1 MMNRAL
7 IVDDDPYIRELVSKI
22 LVREGFEVVEA
33 RDGRDAFGKL
43 GDQRID
49 IVVLDLMMPN
59 MDGIEFCSTA
69 RRYYED
75 LPILMLTALGET
87 AQKVKGF
94 SSGADDYLVKPFAAE
109 ELIARMR
116 ALLKRYHKNC
126 SQKLAF
132 GSLEMDA
139 LTHSCLRHK
148 TAIELP
154 LKEYDLLFALA
165 GAQGRTLGRRQLIDD
180 VWGYEFDGNERTLD
194 VHINRLRE
202 RFDQDA
208 DGFKI
213 VTVRGLGYRLELA
226 P

>member
-1 MMNRAL
+1 MNRAL

-22 LVREGFEVVEA
+22 LTRDGYEVVEA
-33 RDGRDAFGKL
+33 GDGRDAFSKL
-43 GDQRID
+43 GEQRVD
-49 IVVLDLMMPN
+49 IIVLDLMMPN
-59 MDGIEFCSTA
+59 MDGFEFCSTA

-94 SSGADDYLVKPFAAE
+94 NLGADDYLVKPFAAE
-109 ELIARMR
+109 ELTARLR

-126 SQKLAF
+126 SKKLAF

-148 TAIELP
+148 TVIELP
-154 LKEYDLLFALA
+154 LKEYELLFTLA
-165 GAQGRTLGRRQLIDD
+165 SAQGRTLGRRQLIDD
-180 VWGYEFDGNERTLD
+180 IWGYDFEGNERTLD

-202 RFDQDA
+202 RFSEAA

-213 VTVRGLGYRLELA
+213 VTVRGLGYRLELTQ
-226 P
+226 